1 MSNDNDTVRL
11 NKYLALHKGVS
22 RREADNLISTGNV
35 SINGEMA
42 AIGSRVAPGDTVTV
56 DGETIDDT
64 TAYQYIM
71 LHKPVGYVCS
81 RLAQGDNPTIYSL
94 LPEKYHALKSV
105 GRLDRDT
112 SGLIILTN
120 DGDFAQQMTH
130 PKFYKIKRYI
140 VSLDHDLQPLH
151 HQMINDI
158 GVNLDDGK
166 SQLTLER
173 HTEGNSRDWVIT
185 MSEGR
190 NRQIRRTFDALGY
203 TVVKLHRTD
212 FGNYTLGDLPSGKFQ
227 EVTKL

>member
-1 MSNDNDTVRL
+1 MENDNDSTRL

-22 RREADNLISTGNV
+22 RREADNLIATGNV

-42 AIGSRVAPGDTVTV
+42 VIGSRVAPGDIVAIGDTTV
-56 DGETIDDT
+56 DNT
-64 TAYQYIM
+64 TSYQYIM
-71 LHKPVGYVCS
+71 LHKPIGYVCS
-81 RLAQGDNPTIYSL
+81 RLAQGDSPTIYSI
-94 LPEKYHALKSV
+94 LPDKYHALKSV

-130 PKFYKIKRYI
+130 PKFYKIKKYI
-140 VSLDHDLQPLH
+140 VTLDHDLQPLH

-173 HTEGNSRDWVIT
+173 QTEGDSRNWIIT

-203 TVVKLHRTD
+203 TVTRLHRTD
-212 FGNYTLGDLPSGKFQ
+212 FGNYTLGDLKPGAIA
-227 EVTKL
+227 VVARL

>member
-1 MSNDNDTVRL
+1 MSTDNDTTRL

-22 RREADNLISTGNV
+22 RREADTLISTGNV
-35 SINGEMA
+35 SINGEIA
-42 AIGSRVAPGDTVTV
+42 VIGSRVAPGDTVMIGDQSV
-56 DGETIDDT
+56 DST
-64 TAYQYIM
+64 TAFEYIM
-71 LHKPVGYVCS
+71 LHKPTGYVCS
-81 RLAQGDNPTIYSL
+81 RLAQGESPTIYSL

-130 PKFYKIKRYI
+130 PKFYKVKRYN
-140 VSLDHDLQPLH
+140 VRLDHDLQPLH

-173 HTEGNSRDWVIT
+173 LADGNSRDWIIT

-203 TVVKLHRTD
+203 TVTKLHRTD
-212 FGNYTLGDLPSGKFQ
+212 FGNYSLGDLASGKMK